1 MMKKQIIRCP
11 YCGSPAILRDTS
23 YVHGKNAWEG
33 KLYVC
38 SRYPVCNSYVSVH
51 SGTTRPK
58 GTLANKSLREKRI
71 RAHRIF
77 DQIWKQGILSK
88 KDAYRWMS
96 HKFCLDTTQAHIGN
110 FSEYMCERLIEES
123 EKVLRYNHVP
133 LCLAG

>member
-51 SGTTRPK
+51 PGTTRPK

-77 DQIWKQGILSK
+77 AQIWKQGIMSK
-88 KDAYRWMS
+88 TDAYRWMS
-96 HKFCLDTTQAHIGN
+96 DKFCLDTTQAHIGN
-110 FSEYMCERLIEES
+110 FSEYMCERLIEE
-123 EKVLRYNHVP
+123 
-133 LCLAG
+133 

>member
-51 SGTTRPK
+51 PGTTRPK
-58 GTLANKSLREKRI
+58 GTLANKSLRKKRI

-88 KDAYRWMS
+88 KMPTGGCQTNSASTPHR
-96 HKFCLDTTQAHIGN
+96 HISVISVSTCAN
-110 FSEYMCERLIEES
+110 DL
-123 EKVLRYNHVP
+123 
-133 LCLAG
+133 